1 MAKKSMRNAIKVGL
15 GIGAAMLASKMMGDG
30 TSSPS
35 TSSPSTSSG
44 EMDGTEGVM
53 KGKMSLA
60 DRAKNLSSRAIDAT
74 ERAARAAKAYA
85 TKNYVMKGEN
95 PANMLSGIG
104 TDSYGLQ
111 AGAKKG
117 RMMKASSGGS
127 VHVKTKLGYS
137 KKTKIY

>member
-30 TSSPS
+30 